1 MTTSIFLLVLGS
13 AFCHAGWNFAARKV
27 SGNFIVLWIS
37 LWIGCLFLLPMALGI
52 LFKLGLAKSV
62 QISGIP
68 YMITTG
74 CIHAVY
80 FTLLGISYQHGEISL
95 VYPIARGSGV
105 GLTAIFASL
114 IFAEKISLLG
124 AFSLALISLSILSMG
139 FSSSNSSSKTKPLIA
154 SLCLGITI
162 SAYSLVDKVGVVYVH
177 PVIYIW
183 FLFFIT
189 AIVLT
194 PFILLHYHD
203 TIITTAKTQFKFSL
217 IIGIGSIITYLMVLV
232 AFTVGPVSYIVAVRE
247 FAVVI
252 GAVAGLVFLKE
263 KFSILKI
270 VSIIGITIGII
281 CIKAV

>member
-1 MTTSIFLLVLGS
+1 
-13 AFCHAGWNFAARKV
+13 
-27 SGNFIVLWIS
+27 
-37 LWIGCLFLLPMALGI
+37 LPMALGV

-62 QISGIP
+62 QIDGIP

-114 IFAEKISLLG
+114 IFAEKFSLLG
-124 AFSLALISLSILSMG
+124 AFSLVLISLSILFMG